1 MKYTINW
8 YDVTF
13 IAKNILILYPVK
25 EEVMKKNRALFLTA
39 VASGTMLNPLNS
51 SMIALALH
59 SIQKDFHLSF
69 STVSWLISSF
79 YLASAVAQ
87 PVTGKL
93 GDIFGRKKT
102 FLTGLIVVALS
113 AIGAPLASSFLMLLA
128 MRLLQSI
135 GSSAIYPSGMSLIR
149 DHIKERQASA
159 LAVLSIFASAMVAL
173 GPTIG
178 GFLIVLGNWP
188 AIFWVNFPFILLSF
202 ILGWYMFP
210 KDLKQDKSQ
219 IKGLLSHLDF
229 LGIGYFAAGM
239 VFFLWFLLSFETKI
253 HYLSGIVGIIF
264 FCLFAWRELR
274 VKEPFIDIR
283 IFRKH
288 PKLSMVYIQF
298 ILLNIFFYCLFFG
311 LPSYF
316 QEGMGLSV
324 EMSGLLMLFMSGVS
338 ILISSV
344 TGKWIDRF
352 GVNQPIMVGA
362 FISIIGALSFM
373 LFFIHSTFLG
383 IGIILSIMGLSYGI
397 GNVVLQVA
405 MVKESPNAILGTTSG
420 LFQTCRYLG
429 SILASIILGLIFG
442 EEITA
447 ESMKIIGQ
455 VLLVTGV
462 ISFLMSLW
470 FSRET
475 LNFRKMRHV

>member
-1 MKYTINW
+1 
-8 YDVTF
+8 
-13 IAKNILILYPVK
+13 
-25 EEVMKKNRALFLTA
+25 MKKNRALFLTA

-87 PVTGKL
+87 PVTGKI

-113 AIGAPLASSFLMLLA
+113 ALGAPLASTFLMLLI
-128 MRLLQSI
+128 MRLLQSL
-135 GSSAIYPSGMSLIR
+135 GSSAIYPSGMALIR
-149 DHIKERQASA
+149 DHIKDRQASA

-188 AIFWVNFPFILLSF
+188 AIFWVNFPFIILSF
-202 ILGWYMFP
+202 LLGWYMFP
-210 KDLKQDKSQ
+210 KDIKKDKSQ
-219 IKGLLSHLDF
+219 MKELFSHLDF
-229 LGIGYFAAGM
+229 LGIGFFAAGM
-239 VFFLWFLLSFETKI
+239 VFFLWFLLSFDENI
-253 HYLSGIVGIIF
+253 HFLSGIVGIIF
-264 FCLFAWRELR
+264 FGLFTWRELR
-274 VKEPFIDIR
+274 VKEPFIDVR
-283 IFRKH
+283 IFRIH

-324 EMSGLLMLFMSGVS
+324 ELSGMLMLFMSGVS
-338 ILISSV
+338 IIISSV
-344 TGKWIDRF
+344 TGKWIDRT
-352 GVNQPIMVGA
+352 GINQPIMVGA
-362 FISIIGALSFM
+362 FISIIGALAFM
-373 LFFIHSTFLG
+373 LFFVHTSYLG

-405 MVKESPNAILGTTSG
+405 MVKESPREIIGTTSG

-442 EEITA
+442 EDITA
-447 ESMKIIGQ
+447 ESMKMIGE
-455 VLLVTGV
+455 VLVITGI

-475 LNFRKMRHV
+475 FNFRKMRHV